1 MKPGYIIG
9 NRYKIIRSLGEGG
22 MANVYLAHDLVLD
35 RDVSVKLLRLD
46 LRDDPQT
53 KKRFQ
58 REAMAA
64 TQLNDPNIV
73 GVYDIGEEHGMQY
86 MVMQYV
92 EGTDLKKYIA
102 QHYPIPLPQVL
113 NIMEQVLSAVES
125 AHEHGI
131 IHRDLKPQNI
141 LIDQNKNL
149 KITDFGIATA
159 SFDNSLTQTNT
170 LVGSVHYLSPEQ
182 ARGSVATKQSD
193 IYSLG
198 IILYE
203 LLTGKVPFEGEN
215 AVSIALK
222 HFRDQIP
229 SVTKVNSQIPQAM
242 ANVVYKATAKDPKER
257 YASAKEM
264 AADLRT
270 SLDESRQNEAP
281 FHEQDHCNDETKVLN
296 LDEIK
301 RAQRE
306 SQPAD
311 QALPE
316 RDPGQNHTTQDDD
329 HPSNHATQSRG
340 KYRRWIISGVIVA
353 VIAVAFCGWYFNRL
367 ITVPNIT
374 GMTATQAEKVLAKRH
389 LRVGNIT
396 RTTSKVVAKNHIVA
410 IDGSERVR
418 FGRSVDIVLSSGVKS
433 YQMADFVGESYAD
446 TARELRNKGFT
457 VKKVAV
463 YSNKVDEGT
472 IIKQNVS
479 AGSVVKPAN
488 KIITLKVSKG
498 ERKIKIPNFKNVD
511 LNEVQNFANK
521 NHLQLTV
528 TKKSSS
534 KIAVNHV
541 ISQTP
546 KAGSKLSEND
556 TLTVQV
562 ADTGANLKTTN
573 IQINIPFDGNG
584 GKKENRVQVYIS
596 DAYHNLT
603 MEYQDITINQETTIN
618 VPFTLR
624 NHEMGAY
631 KVIRNGKTIMSAT
644 NITG

>member
-1 MKPGYIIG
+1 MKPGYVLG

-35 RDVSVKLLRLD
+35 REVSVKLLRLD

-58 REAMAA
+58 REALAA

-73 GVYDIGEEHGMQY
+73 GVYDVGENHGMQY

-92 EGTDLKKYIA
+92 GGMDLKKYIA
-102 QHYPIPLPQVL
+102 QNYPIPLPQVI

-141 LIDQNKNL
+141 LIDQNKNI

-182 ARGSVATKQSD
+182 ARGSVATKRSD

-203 LLTGKVPFEGEN
+203 LLTGTVPFEGEN

-222 HFRDQIP
+222 HFKDQIP
-229 SVTKVNSQIPQAM
+229 SVREFNPAIPQAM
-242 ANVVYKATAKDPKER
+242 ENVVYKATAKDPQER

-270 SLDESRQNEAP
+270 SLDEQRSGEPRFRENS
-281 FHEQDHCNDETKVLN
+281 HCDDETKVLD
-296 LDEIK
+296 LKSIQHAK
-301 RAQRE
+301 KQ
-306 SQPAD
+306 AD
-311 QALPE
+311 Q
-316 RDPGQNHTTQDDD
+316 DNGQTKEIGQTNPQNNPTAKKPVSH
-329 HPSNHATQSRG
+329 
-340 KYRRWIISGVIVA
+340 RRWWVGLVSGAVVILLFA
-353 VIAVAFCGWYFNRL
+353 GWYFNRL
-367 ITVPNIT
+367 VTVPNID
-374 GMTATQAEKVLAKRH
+374 GQSASQAEKTLAKRH
-389 LRVGNIT
+389 LRIGNIT
-396 RTTSKVVAKNHIVA
+396 RTTSKVVAKDHVVS
-410 IDGSERVR
+410 IDSPERVR
-418 FGRSVDIVLSSGVKS
+418 FGRSVDIVLSSGVNS
-433 YQMADFVGESYAD
+433 YKMADFVGDDYD
-446 TARELRNKGFT
+446 HTAAQLRAKGFT
-457 VKKVAV
+457 VNKEMV
-463 YSNKVDEGT
+463 YSNEVDEGS

-479 AGSVVKPAN
+479 AGSVIKPQN
-488 KIITLKVSKG
+488 KAITLTVSRGQHKV
-498 ERKIKIPNFKNVD
+498 KIPNFKNKD
-511 LNEVQNFANK
+511 LNEVQDFANK
-521 NHLQLTV
+521 HHLQVTV
-528 TKKSSS
+528 IKKNSNE
-534 KIAVNHV
+534 IAVNHV

-546 KAGSKLSEND
+546 KAGTKLAEND
-556 TLTVQV
+556 TLAVQV

-624 NHEMGAY
+624 NHQMGAY
-631 KVIRNGKTIMSAT
+631 KVIRNGRTIMSAT

>member
-1 MKPGYIIG
+1 MKPGYVLG
-9 NRYKIIRSLGEGG
+9 NRYQIIRSLGEGG

-35 RDVSVKLLRLD
+35 REVSIKLLRLD

-73 GVYDIGEEHGMQY
+73 GVYDVGEINGMQY

-92 EGTDLKKYIA
+92 EGMDLKKYIA
-102 QHYPIPLPQVL
+102 QNYPIPLPQVV

-141 LIDQNKNL
+141 LIDQNKNI

-182 ARGSVATKQSD
+182 ARGSVATKRSD

-203 LLTGKVPFEGEN
+203 LLTGQVPFEGEN

-222 HFRDQIP
+222 HFKDQIP
-229 SVTKVNSQIPQAM
+229 SVRDYNSLIPQAM
-242 ANVVYKATAKDPKER
+242 ENVVYRATAKNPQER
-257 YASAKEM
+257 YSSAKEM

-270 SLDESRQNEAP
+270 SLDASRSNEP
-281 FHEQDHCNDETKVLN
+281 CFKENRHCDDETKVLDLKSIQKAQN
-296 LDEIK
+296 QTDSTDNRDNKKEQTVRNNQPSHPAKSSFK
-301 RAQRE
+301 RQVW
-306 SQPAD
+306 
-311 QALPE
+311 L
-316 RDPGQNHTTQDDD
+316 
-329 HPSNHATQSRG
+329 
-340 KYRRWIISGVIVA
+340 GVAAIT
-353 VIAVAFCGWYFNRL
+353 VILLVFAGWYFNRL
-367 ITVPNIT
+367 ITVPNLD
-374 GMTATQAEKVLAKRH
+374 GLSANQAEKTLAKHH

-396 RTTSKVVAKNHIVA
+396 RTTSKVVDKDHVVA
-410 IDGSERVR
+410 IDSPERVR
-418 FGRSVDIVLSSGVKS
+418 FGRSINLILSNGVAS
-433 YQMADFVGESYAD
+433 YRMADFVGDDYND
-446 TARELRNKGFT
+446 TAAQLRAKGFT
-457 VKKVAV
+457 VNKKAV
-463 YSNKVDEGT
+463 YSSHVDEGN
-472 IIKQNVS
+472 IVKQDVTV
-479 AGSVVKPAN
+479 GKVVKPDN
-488 KIITLKVSKG
+488 KAITLTVSRG
-498 ERKIKIPNFKNVD
+498 PHRIKIPNFKNKD
-511 LNEVQNFANK
+511 LNEVQDFANK
-521 NHLQLTV
+521 HHLQVTV
-528 TKKSSS
+528 TKKNSS

-541 ISQTP
+541 IKQTP
-546 KAGSKLSEND
+546 KAGSKLTEND
-556 TLTVQV
+556 TLAVQV

-624 NHEMGAY
+624 NHQMGAY
-631 KVIRNGKTIMSAT
+631 KVIRNGRTIMSAT

>member
-1 MKPGYIIG
+1 MKPGYVLG

-73 GVYDIGEEHGMQY
+73 GVYDVGEEHGMQY

-102 QHYPIPLPQVL
+102 QNYPIPLAQVVD
-113 NIMEQVLSAVES
+113 IMEQVLSAVES

-182 ARGSVATKQSD
+182 ARGSVATKRSD

-222 HFRDQIP
+222 HFKDHIP
-229 SVTKVNSQIPQAM
+229 SVRQFNPHIPQAM
-242 ANVVYKATAKDPKER
+242 ENVVYRATAKDPKER

-264 AADLRT
+264 ADDLRT
-270 SLDESRQNEAP
+270 SLDASRKDEPKFEEN
-281 FHEQDHCNDETKVLN
+281 DHCDEQTKVLD
-296 LDEIK
+296 LKAIK
-301 RAQRE
+301 QAQNVTDQKTAGN
-306 SQPAD
+306 SQKKS
-311 QALPE
+311 
-316 RDPGQNHTTQDDD
+316 TTQDTDHDD
-329 HPSNHATQSRG
+329 NKPKKWRHRKGIIGWAT
-340 KYRRWIISGVIVA
+340 VA
-353 VIAVAFCGWYFNRL
+353 VILVAVFCGWYFNRL
-367 ITVPNIT
+367 ITVPNLD
-374 GMTATQAEKVLAKRH
+374 GQTATQAEKTLAKRH

-396 RTTSKVVAKNHIVA
+396 RTTSKVVAKDHVVS
-410 IDGSERVR
+410 IDSPERVR
-418 FGRSVDIVLSSGVKS
+418 FGRTVNIVLSSGVTS
-433 YQMADFVGESYAD
+433 YKMADFVGDDYDD
-446 TARELRNKGFT
+446 TAASLRAKGFT
-457 VKKVAV
+457 VNKVAV
-463 YSNKVDEGT
+463 YSGKVDQGN

-479 AGSVVKPAN
+479 AGNVVKPTN
-488 KIITLKVSKG
+488 KAITLTVSKG
-498 ERKIKIPNFKNVD
+498 QRKVKIPNFKNKD
-511 LNEVQNFANK
+511 LNEVQDFANK
-521 NHLQLTV
+521 HHLQVTV
-528 TKKSSS
+528 TKKNSN

-556 TLTVQV
+556 TLVVQV

-596 DAYHNLT
+596 DAHHNLT

-624 NHEMGAY
+624 NHQMGAY
-631 KVIRNGKTIMSAT
+631 KVIRNGRTIMSAT

>member
-1 MKPGYIIG
+1 MKPGYILG
-9 NRYKIIRSLGEGG
+9 NRYKIIRPLGEGG

-73 GVYDIGEEHGMQY
+73 GVYDVGEEHGMQY

-102 QHYPIPLPQVL
+102 THYPIPLPQVID
-113 NIMEQVLSAVES
+113 IMEQVLSAVES

-131 IHRDLKPQNI
+131 IHRDLKPSNI

-182 ARGSVATKQSD
+182 ARGSVATKRSD

-198 IILYE
+198 IILFE

-222 HFRDQIP
+222 HFKDQIP
-229 SVTKVNSQIPQAM
+229 SVRSVNPQIPQALE
-242 ANVVYKATAKDPKER
+242 NVVYKATAKDPEER
-257 YASAKEM
+257 YSSAKEM

-270 SLDESRQNEAP
+270 SLDADRQSEPKFTEN
-281 FHEQDHCNDETKVLN
+281 DHCDEETKVLD
-296 LDEIK
+296 LKEIK
-301 RAQRE
+301 DAQQVQDHENE
-306 SQPAD
+306 SD
-311 QALPE
+311 SSDEKTNDETTSKNKRSWKKRIIAL
-316 RDPGQNHTTQDDD
+316 
-329 HPSNHATQSRG
+329 SASIVV
-340 KYRRWIISGVIVA
+340 IIAG
-353 VIAVAFCGWYFNRL
+353 FCGWYFNRL
-367 ITVPNIT
+367 VTVPDLD
-374 GMTATQAEKVLAKRH
+374 GKTAPQAEKILAKHH

-396 RTTSKVVAKNHIVA
+396 RTNSKVVAKNHIVRVS
-410 IDGSERVR
+410 GSDRVR
-418 FGRSVDIVLSSGVKS
+418 YGREVNLVLSNGVAS
-433 YQMADFVGESYAD
+433 YKMADYVGNDYDD
-446 TARELRNKGFT
+446 TASQLRNMGFT
-457 VKKVAV
+457 V
-463 YSNKVDEGT
+463 NKVERYSSSVDQGE

-479 AGSVVKPAN
+479 AGNVITPHSKE
-488 KIITLKVSKG
+488 ITLTVSKG
-498 ERKIKIPNFKNVD
+498 KKKVTVPSFKNKDVS
-511 LNEVQNFANK
+511 EVQNFANK
-521 NHLQLTV
+521 HHLQVTV
-528 TKKSSS
+528 IKKNSTTVP
-534 KIAVNHV
+534 VNHV
-541 ISQTP
+541 IKQTP
-546 KAGSKLSEND
+546 TSGSQLAEGD
-556 TLTVQV
+556 TITVQV
-562 ADTGANLKTTN
+562 AATAANLKTTN

-631 KVIRNGKTIMSAT
+631 KVIRNGRTIMSAT

>member
-1 MKPGYIIG
+1 MKPGYVLG
-9 NRYKIIRSLGEGG
+9 NRYRIIRSLGEGG

-73 GVYDIGEEHGMQY
+73 GVYDVGEEHGTQY

-92 EGTDLKKYIA
+92 QGTDLKQYITKN
-102 QHYPIPLPQVL
+102 YPIPLPQVVD
-113 NIMEQVLSAVES
+113 IMEQVLSAVES

-182 ARGSVATKQSD
+182 ARGSVATKRSD

-203 LLTGKVPFEGEN
+203 LLTGHVPFEGKN
-215 AVSIALK
+215 AVSIALQ

-229 SVTKVNSQIPQAM
+229 SVRAVNPDIPQALE
-242 ANVVYKATAKDPKER
+242 NVVYKATAKDPRDR

-264 AADLRT
+264 AADLKT
-270 SLDESRQNEAP
+270 SLNADRQAEPKFFEKNHCDE
-281 FHEQDHCNDETKVLN
+281 ETKVMDLKAIKQAQN
-296 LDEIK
+296 TAHQQDETNEKLDQTK
-301 RAQRE
+301 QAGQH
-306 SQPAD
+306 D
-311 QALPE
+311 QQSTSPK
-316 RDPGQNHTTQDDD
+316 
-329 HPSNHATQSRG
+329 HPFKKQF
-340 KYRRWIISGVIVA
+340 
-353 VIAVAFCGWYFNRL
+353 IAASVVCLVGLGAFSAWYFNRE
-367 ITVPNIT
+367 ITVPDLSGHSIN
-374 GMTATQAEKVLAKRH
+374 QAEKILTRSH

-396 RTTSKVVAKNHIVA
+396 RTNSNVVAKNHVVA
-410 IDGSERVR
+410 IQGSERVR
-418 FGRSVDIVLSSGVKS
+418 FGRSVNLVLSNGVAK
-433 YQMADFVGESYAD
+433 YKMADFAGHDYQD
-446 TARELRNKGFT
+446 TASQLRDKGFT
-457 VKKVAV
+457 VRKVEH
-463 YSNKVDEGT
+463 YSDSVDEGN
-472 IIKQNVS
+472 IIKQSVS
-479 AGSVVKPAN
+479 AGQTVKPSS
-488 KIITLKVSKG
+488 KVITLTVSKG
-498 ERKIKIPNFKNVD
+498 VRKVTIPSFKYKD
-511 LNEVQNFANK
+511 LSEVQSFANDH
-521 NHLQLTV
+521 HLQLTV
-528 TKKSSS
+528 TKKNST
-534 KIAVNHV
+534 KVPVNYV

-546 KAGSKLSEND
+546 QKGMQLAEND

-562 ADTGANLKTTN
+562 ADTPANLKTTN
-573 IQINIPFDGNG
+573 IQINIPYDGNG
-584 GKKENRVQVYIS
+584 GNKENRVQVYIS

-624 NHEMGAY
+624 NHQVGAY
-631 KVIRNGKTIMSAT
+631 KVIRNGHTIMSAT

>member
-1 MKPGYIIG
+1 MKPGYVLG

-73 GVYDIGEEHGMQY
+73 GVYDVGEEHGMQY

-92 EGTDLKKYIA
+92 EGTDLKQYIA
-102 QHYPIPLPQVL
+102 KHYPIPLPQVVD
-113 NIMEQVLSAVES
+113 IMEQVLSAVES

-182 ARGSVATKQSD
+182 ARGSVATKRSD

-203 LLTGKVPFEGEN
+203 LLTGHVPFEGKN

-222 HFRDQIP
+222 HFKDQTP
-229 SVTKVNSQIPQAM
+229 SVRAVNPNIPQALE
-242 ANVVYKATAKDPKER
+242 NVVYKATAKDPKER
-257 YASAKEM
+257 YASAKAM
-264 AADLRT
+264 ADDLRT
-270 SLDESRQNEAP
+270 SLDANRRSEP
-281 FHEQDHCNDETKVLN
+281 KFTEQDHCDDETKVMDLN
-296 LDEIK
+296 EIK
-301 RAQRE
+301 KARHDSNSDSKGRHDSDDNQSGQE
-306 SQPAD
+306 NEQEKHPA
-311 QALPE
+311 
-316 RDPGQNHTTQDDD
+316 H
-329 HPSNHATQSRG
+329 
-340 KYRRWIISGVIVA
+340 RWRKQI
-353 VIAVAFCGWYFNRL
+353 IAVSSVCIIAIGAFCGWFFNRE
-367 ITVPNIT
+367 ITVPDVS
-374 GMTATQAEKVLAKRH
+374 GQTASQAEKTLTKAH

-396 RTTSKVVAKNHIVA
+396 RTNSNVVGKNRVVSIQ
-410 IDGSERVR
+410 GSERVR
-418 FGRSVDIVLSSGVKS
+418 FGRSVNLVLSNGVAK
-433 YQMADFVGESYAD
+433 YKMADFTGQSYGN
-446 TARELRNKGFT
+446 TASQLRDKGFT
-457 VKKVAV
+457 VHKVEK
-463 YSNKVDEGT
+463 YSNSVDEGT
-472 IIKQNVS
+472 VMSQNVS
-479 AGSVVKPAN
+479 AGQTVHPSKKA
-488 KIITLKVSKG
+488 ITLTVSKG
-498 ERKIKIPNFKNVD
+498 QRKVKIPNFKNKD
-511 LNEVQNFANK
+511 LSDVQRFANDH
-521 NHLQLTV
+521 HLQLTV
-528 TKKSSS
+528 TKKDSN
-534 KIAVNHV
+534 KVPVNHV
-541 ISQTP
+541 ISQNPQKGTELAE
-546 KAGSKLSEND
+546 KD

-562 ADTGANLKTTN
+562 ADTSANLKTTN
-573 IQINIPFDGNG
+573 IQINIPYDGNNG
-584 GKKENRVQVYIS
+584 NKENRVQVYIS

-624 NHEMGAY
+624 NHQVGAY
-631 KVIRNGKTIMSAT
+631 KVVRNGHTIMSAR

>member
-1 MKPGYIIG
+1 MKPGYVLG
-9 NRYKIIRSLGEGG
+9 NRYRIIRSLGEGG

-73 GVYDIGEEHGMQY
+73 GVYDVGEEHGMQY

-92 EGTDLKKYIA
+92 EGTDLKQYIA
-102 QHYPIPLPQVL
+102 ENYPIPLPQVVD
-113 NIMEQVLSAVES
+113 IMEQVLSAVES

-203 LLTGKVPFEGEN
+203 LLTGHVPFEGKN

-222 HFRDQIP
+222 HFKDQTP
-229 SVTKVNSQIPQAM
+229 SVRAVNPDIPQALE
-242 ANVVYKATAKDPKER
+242 NVVYKATAKDPQER

-264 AADLRT
+264 ANDLKT
-270 SLDESRQNEAP
+270 SLDANRQSETK
-281 FHEQDHCNDETKVLN
+281 FTEQNHCDDETKVLDLN
-296 LDEIK
+296 ALQEARQQDSSSSHQQNVDDQTKQVDRDGDGQSNPQSK
-301 RAQRE
+301 RPVKKQV
-306 SQPAD
+306 
-311 QALPE
+311 
-316 RDPGQNHTTQDDD
+316 
-329 HPSNHATQSRG
+329 
-340 KYRRWIISGVIVA
+340 VIVSA
-353 VIAVAFCGWYFNRL
+353 VCVMAIGIFCGWYFNRK
-367 ITVPNIT
+367 ITVPDLD
-374 GMTATQAEKVLAKRH
+374 GQTASQAELTLSKKH

-396 RTTSKVVAKNHIVA
+396 RINSNVVPKNRVVAIQ
-410 IDGSERVR
+410 GSERVR
-418 FGRSVDIVLSSGVKS
+418 FGRPVNIILSNGVAK
-433 YQMADFVGESYAD
+433 YKMADFAGHDYDD
-446 TARELRNKGFT
+446 TAEQLRDKGFT
-457 VKKVAV
+457 VHKVEK
-463 YSNKVDEGT
+463 YSSSVDEGN
-472 IIKQNVS
+472 IISQNVS
-479 AGSVVKPAN
+479 AGDTVKPDN
-488 KIITLKVSKG
+488 KAITLTVSKG
-498 ERKIKIPNFKNVD
+498 QRKVTIPNFKNKD
-511 LNEVQNFANK
+511 LSEVQSFANDH
-521 NHLQLTV
+521 HLQLTV
-528 TKKSSS
+528 TKKNSTTVP
-534 KIAVNHV
+534 VNHV
-541 ISQTP
+541 ISQNP
-546 KAGSKLSEND
+546 KKGTELAEND

-573 IQINIPFDGNG
+573 IQINIPYDGNG
-584 GKKENRVQVYIS
+584 GNKENRVQVYIS

-624 NHEMGAY
+624 NHQVGAY
-631 KVIRNGKTIMSAT
+631 KVVRNGHTIMSAT

>member
-1 MKPGYIIG
+1 MKPGYVLG

-73 GVYDIGEEHGMQY
+73 GVYDVGEEHGMQY

-92 EGTDLKKYIA
+92 EGTDLKQYIA
-102 QHYPIPLPQVL
+102 KHYPIPLPQVVD
-113 NIMEQVLSAVES
+113 IMEQVLSAVES

-182 ARGSVATKQSD
+182 ARGSVATKRSD

-203 LLTGKVPFEGEN
+203 LLTGHVPFEGKN

-222 HFRDQIP
+222 HFKDQTP
-229 SVTKVNSQIPQAM
+229 SVRAVNPNIPQALE
-242 ANVVYKATAKDPKER
+242 NVVYKATAKNPKER
-257 YASAKEM
+257 YASAKAM
-264 AADLRT
+264 ADDLRT
-270 SLDESRQNEAP
+270 SLDANRQSEP
-281 FHEQDHCNDETKVLN
+281 KFTEQDHCDDETKVMD

-301 RAQRE
+301 KARHHSANQSQSHQKDDHQSDHE
-306 SQPAD
+306 S
-311 QALPE
+311 E
-316 RDPGQNHTTQDDD
+316 QDDKPV
-329 HPSNHATQSRG
+329 H
-340 KYRRWIISGVIVA
+340 RWRKQ
-353 VIAVAFCGWYFNRL
+353 VIAVSGVCIIAIGAFCGWFFNRE
-367 ITVPNIT
+367 ITVPDVS
-374 GMTATQAEKVLAKRH
+374 GQTASQAEKTLTKAH

-396 RTTSKVVAKNHIVA
+396 RTNSNVVGKNRVVTIQ
-410 IDGSERVR
+410 GSERVR
-418 FGRSVDIVLSSGVKS
+418 FGRPVNLVLSCGVTK
-433 YQMADFVGESYAD
+433 YKMADFTGQNYGN
-446 TARELRNKGFT
+446 TASQLRDKGFT
-457 VKKVAV
+457 VHKVEK
-463 YSNKVDEGT
+463 YSNSVDEGT
-472 IIKQNVS
+472 VISQNVS
-479 AGSVVKPAN
+479 AGQTVHPSN
-488 KIITLKVSKG
+488 KAITLTVSKG
-498 ERKIKIPNFKNVD
+498 QRKVKIPNFKNKD
-511 LNEVQNFANK
+511 LSDVQRFANEH
-521 NHLQLTV
+521 HLQLTV
-528 TKKSSS
+528 TKKDSN
-534 KIAVNHV
+534 KVPVNHV
-541 ISQTP
+541 ISQNPQKGTELAE
-546 KAGSKLSEND
+546 KD

-562 ADTGANLKTTN
+562 ADTSANLKTTN
-573 IQINIPFDGNG
+573 IQINIPYDGNNG
-584 GKKENRVQVYIS
+584 NKENRVQVYIS

-618 VPFTLR
+618 VPFTLL
-624 NHEMGAY
+624 NHQVGAY
-631 KVIRNGKTIMSAT
+631 KVVRNGHTIMSAR